1 MSKYYFP
8 SDLDFIKLPKS
19 KITIISFPLPLIRR
33 SPHTLLSNLYKRTL
47 SLKVYLA
54 TQKLSPGFGYRL
66 LDSIPTC
73 LRTSLSLFSS
83 RTNEVTDCAL
93 PGRVKLVV
101 GMDKRALSFKSG
113 QFPDRLRFF
122 NHLFN
127 AWV

>member
-19 KITIISFPLPLIRR
+19 KITIISFRLPLIRR
-33 SPHTLLSNLYKRTL
+33 STHTLLSHLYKRTL

-93 PGRVKLVV
+93 PGRVKIGGGDGKTSTIVQIRTISRETPL
-101 GMDKRALSFKSG
+101 
-113 QFPDRLRFF
+113 F
-122 NHLFN
+122 NYLFN
-127 AWV
+127 A